1 MKLAQALLFKFKRIR
16 DQAED
21 VEKIVY
27 RLQGGRAQ
35 NSAARGRA
43 RGRRRSRNVAIE
55 RRSSVQDG
63 FDGPSRRG
71 DVEMTSRVSYGG
83 NGPDSAAAVTARAL
97 PRPNAV
103 F

>member
-1 MKLAQALLFKFKRIR
+1 MKRAVKLAQALLFKFKRIR

-43 RGRRRSRNVAIE
+43 QETPLQECRH
-55 RRSSVQDG
+55 
-63 FDGPSRRG
+63 
-71 DVEMTSRVSYGG
+71 
-83 NGPDSAAAVTARAL
+83 
-97 PRPNAV
+97 
-103 F
+103 